1 MRTRRSTGPGR
12 SSRCSGWFRRGA
24 AALRRRRR
32 SSPAARPPVPG
43 GQPRT
48 LAGSSTVDR
57 DRLRGRRRLDDER
70 FGPLGIRD
78 REPES
83 YRAAVVLHDEGVPGQ
98 PDSLA
103 EIAEHRGQVVEG
115 VRELGVPGCITV
127 PEPGV
132 VRCDQAERVGEPIQQ
147 WLPHAGR
154 GGESVQEQD
163 RGRILR
169 SGLAIEDRQ
178 AVDVDGAVRRAM
190 EFAGGLGIHS
200 DVSAGVLDGQWA
212 GTQSPCG
219 SVVWPTSIR

>member
-1 MRTRRSTGPGR
+1 VALPRCVVGEEVLPQRGLLCLAVSPELSPGLPQ
-12 SSRCSGWFRRGA
+12 W
-24 AALRRRRR
+24 
-32 SSPAARPPVPG
+32 
-43 GQPRT
+43 T
-48 LAGSSTVDR
+48 ETVFVGD
-57 DRLRGRRRLDDER
+57 GVLDNER

-98 PDSLA
+98 PESLG